1 MLFVHGQRGQ
11 GLVEYALLLML
22 VAMVVLL
29 VLMMFGGQV
38 ANIFS
43 QITNQLSNPH

>member
-1 MLFVHGQRGQ
+1 MLFVHDQRGQ

-43 QITNQLSNPH
+43 QITNQLGNPH